1 MTPYIFMEKNG
12 MHVIDLNKTK
22 VKLTEA
28 LLALKKVA
36 KTGRKILFVA
46 TKKQSKF
53 ILEKY
58 IEQVNMPYITER
70 WYGGMLTNFVTI
82 RKTVKKLDIIDRM
95 KEDGTINTLSKRER
109 LQMERDRA
117 KLEKYLGSISEMN
130 RLPAAVFVVDILKE
144 KIAIQEATKLNI
156 KTFAMV
162 DTNSNPELVD
172 FPIPSNDDASKS
184 IDVILSYVFD
194 AVLEGLNER
203 EQEIKNQKEQEQK
216 KMADKKE
223 DASNNNVKKDK
234 KVLSKKEK

>member
-1 MTPYIFMEKNG
+1 MEKNG

-22 VKLTEA
+22 VKLDQA
-28 LLALKKVA
+28 LLALKKIT

-58 IEQVNMPYITER
+58 IQKVNMPYITER

-95 KEDGTINTLSKRER
+95 KEDGTIETLSKRER

-117 KLEKYLGSISEMN
+117 KLAKYLGSISEMN

-144 KIAIQEATKLNI
+144 KIAIQEASKLNI

-162 DTNSNPELVD
+162 DTNSNPDLVD

-184 IDVILSYVFD
+184 IDIILSYVFE
-194 AVLEGLNER
+194 AIEEGLVER
-203 EQEIKNQKEQEQK
+203 EKEIQAQKDQATKKAKNS
-216 KMADKKE
+216 DNS
-223 DASNNNVKKDK
+223 DSKKDE
-234 KVLSKKEK
+234 KVVSSESKK

>member
-1 MTPYIFMEKNG
+1 
-12 MHVIDLNKTK
+12 
-22 VKLTEA
+22 
-28 LLALKKVA
+28 
-36 KTGRKILFVA
+36 
-46 TKKQSKF
+46 
-53 ILEKY
+53 
-58 IEQVNMPYITER
+58 
-70 WYGGMLTNFVTI
+70 
-82 RKTVKKLDIIDRM
+82 
-95 KEDGTINTLSKRER
+95 
-109 LQMERDRA
+109 MERDRA

-144 KIAIQEATKLNI
+144 KIAIQEASKLNI

-194 AVLEGLNER
+194 AVSEGLNER

-216 KMADKKE
+216 KMVDKKE
-223 DASNNNVKKDK
+223 GDSNSNVKKGK